1 MAFYTPKHY
10 CLGIIPEGLEIRKV
24 RSVMK
29 LKRHDDRILKALQRG
44 KQVNHFLKVSKS
56 QNDFMRSLFL
66 PK

>member
-44 KQVNHFLKVSKS
+44 KWVKGQVISKCLS
-56 QNDFMRSLFL
+56 SGNF
-66 PK
+66 